1 MTSCASL
8 TVMAQRTTK
17 KNAGKHGGGRPRRF
31 KNPEQMQQ
39 ELAEFFAGALGKDAD
54 GKDVVNYFPTIMYAE
69 YKLGYKHRDYKQYE
83 EFSAVTE
90 WADDAS
96 HAICEQLALKGV
108 MASPAIKL
116 YLISKCGYTG
126 DVIKM
131 QNQQRV
137 KAEVDISG
145 VVAAIGKLN
154 DEEEAILMDEIRKSL
169 DEEEDEANE
178 E

>member
-8 TVMAQRTTK
+8 VAMAQRKATK
-17 KNAGKHGGGRPRRF
+17 AAGKHGGGRPRRF
-31 KNPEQMQQ
+31 KNPEQMKT
-39 ELAEFFAGALGKDAD
+39 ELAGFFAGAIGKDAD